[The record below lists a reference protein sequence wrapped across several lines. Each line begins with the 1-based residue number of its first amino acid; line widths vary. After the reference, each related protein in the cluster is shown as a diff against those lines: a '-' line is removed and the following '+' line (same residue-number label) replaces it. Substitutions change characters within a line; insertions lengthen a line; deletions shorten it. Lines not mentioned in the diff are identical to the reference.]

1 MNRGGNAHTNP
12 DSYRYPTPEPAPAAP
27 GEITLFSLARD
38 VFAMFSEGE
47 QSCISGQVGE
57 ATYQGMLSQPLAA
70 VIGVPGQLD
79 MVLDCVAPEK
89 AAELA
94 IIGIGAVAG
103 GFTDES
109 AMCLR
114 TLYATSGV
122 SNIALGGSEDPQE
135 ILLGFRFF
143 LCLTDEEAQA
153 LSQST
158 GTPVPFPPSAL
169 RCVDERIGLEQ
180 FLPAMAGNLTQ
191 LPPEAMQ
198 VLQACNINLTPG

>member
-1 MNRGGNAHTNP
+1 
-12 DSYRYPTPEPAPAAP
+12 
-27 GEITLFSLARD
+27 
-38 VFAMFSEGE
+38 
-47 QSCISGQVGE
+47 
-57 ATYQGMLSQPLAA
+57 
-70 VIGVPGQLD
+70 
-79 MVLDCVAPEK
+79 MVLDCVTPEK

-122 SNIALGGSEDPQE
+122 SNIPLTGSEDPQE
-135 ILLGFRFF
+135 VLLGFRFF

-153 LSQST
+153 LSQTT

-180 FLPAMAGNLTQ
+180 FLSAMAGDLTQ
-191 LPPEAMQ
+191 LPPEALP

>member
-1 MNRGGNAHTNP
+1 
-12 DSYRYPTPEPAPAAP
+12 
-27 GEITLFSLARD
+27 
-38 VFAMFSEGE
+38 MFSEGE

-89 AAELA
+89 AAELT

-169 RCVDERIGLEQ
+169 RCVDEQIGLEQ
-180 FLPAMAGNLTQ
+180 FLPAMAGNLTH

>member
-1 MNRGGNAHTNP
+1 
-12 DSYRYPTPEPAPAAP
+12 
-27 GEITLFSLARD
+27 
-38 VFAMFSEGE
+38 MFSEGE

-70 VIGVPGQLD
+70 VIGVPSQLD

-135 ILLGFRFF
+135 DSPRLSLLPLPDRRGSAGAF
-143 LCLTDEEAQA
+143 
-153 LSQST
+153 
-158 GTPVPFPPSAL
+158 PVHGHPRAVPPVCAAL
-169 RCVDERIGLEQ
+169 RGRADW
-180 FLPAMAGNLTQ
+180 A
-191 LPPEAMQ
+191 
-198 VLQACNINLTPG
+198 